1 MSHFSADTRRLLSAG
16 QFQFSYFALDAVRA
30 TSDIARLPRTIKI
43 LLENQLRHRDT
54 GHVTDEALHALINY
68 SKDSVGTEIG
78 FWPSRVLMQE
88 AAGLPGMLDLAS
100 MRDLLRA
107 SGRDPRII
115 NPRIP
120 VDLVIDHSIMVDN
133 YGNSGAAQKNLDLE
147 YERNR
152 ERYVF
157 LKWAQDSFSN
167 FRVVPPGQGICHQI
181 NIEFLTSVVS
191 RTDSESETVL
201 YPDTVIGTDSHTTMV
216 NGLAV
221 LGWGVGAI
229 EAEAAMMG
237 QPLSMLIPQVIGVE
251 VTGALPAGAT
261 VTDAVLTLT
270 EMLRQYGVVERFVEF
285 FGAGLAHLSLADR
298 ATLANMAPDYGA
310 TCAFFPVDDETLRYL
325 RNTGRDEAHI
335 AAVEAY
341 ARAQGLWHDASM
353 PAPVFSETLVFDLSA
368 VEPSVSGPGRPD
380 QRIPLANVARR
391 FREHSGI
398 EDQPAQTLSNT
409 PADGAIAIAAITS
422 CTNTSNPS
430 AMIGAALLAR
440 NAVKRGLKTKPW
452 VKTSMSPG
460 SRVVIDYLRAA
471 GLEQPL
477 QTLGFDTVGFGCMT
491 CVGNSGPL
499 ADEITRLIE
508 TTKLTTVSVLSGNRN
523 FEARIHRLIKAN
535 FLCSPALVVAYA
547 LAGNINIDL
556 TRDPIGIAADGTN
569 VFLRDIWPSTE
580 DIETAIRQ
588 TISREMFL
596 SSYRN
601 VFDGD
606 DRWQSLPIT
615 RGDCFAW
622 DDDSLYI
629 RKPPFV
635 DGDHLTSGLKDI
647 HGARVLAVLGD
658 QTTTDHIS
666 PVGEISQNSPA
677 GQFLKS
683 RGIAARDFNS
693 YSSRRANHDVMA
705 RGTFANPRL
714 QNAMVP
720 GVDGPYSRIH
730 PDPGPRFLFDCA
742 TTLKEQGTASV
753 VFAGRQYGTG
763 SARDWAARGPSLL
776 GIKAVIAESFE
787 RIHRSNLALMAVL
800 PLQLPAGVTFRDLA
814 IAGDETVDIL
824 GLSEDMQTPQTITLR
839 ITRPDGTS
847 REQPVLCRLD
857 TSIEKAYFRAGGVLR
872 FVFDQ
877 AAKQSP

>member
-1 MSHFSADTRRLLSAG
+1 MG
-16 QFQFSYFALDAVRA
+16 QSQFSYFALDAIDT
-30 TSDIARLPRTIKI
+30 TSDISRLPRTIKI
-43 LLENQLRHRDT
+43 LIENQLRHCDT
-54 GHVTDEALHALINY
+54 GHVTDEALRALINY
-68 SKDSVGTEIG
+68 SRDSVGTEIR

-100 MRDLLRA
+100 MRDLLHA
-107 SGRDPRII
+107 SGQDPRVI

-133 YGNSGAAQKNLDLE
+133 YGSPRAAQKNLDLE

-181 NIEFLTSVVS
+181 NIEFLTSVVA
-191 RTDSESETVL
+191 RTESQPETLL

-251 VTGALPAGAT
+251 VVGALPAGAT

-270 EMLRQYGVVERFVEF
+270 EMLRKYGVVERFVEF
-285 FGAGLAHLSLADR
+285 FGSGLTHLSLADR

-310 TCAFFPVDDETLRYL
+310 TCAFFPVDDETVRYL

-353 PAPVFSETLVFDLSA
+353 PAPAFSETLVFDLST

-380 QRIPLANVARR
+380 QRIPLSNVGQR
-391 FREHSGI
+391 FRKHAGI
-398 EDQPAQTLSNT
+398 DDKPERTAGNT
-409 PADGAIAIAAITS
+409 PVDGAIAIAAITS

-430 AMIGAALLAR
+430 AMIGAGLLAR
-440 NAVKRGLKTKPW
+440 NAVKRGLTTKPW

-477 QTLGFDTVGFGCMT
+477 QTLGFDVVGFGCMT

-499 ADEITRLIE
+499 SDEITRLIE
-508 TTKLTTVSVLSGNRN
+508 ATKLTTVSVLSGNRN

-547 LAGNINIDL
+547 LAGNINVDL
-556 TRDPIGIAADGTN
+556 TRDPIGTAADGTDI
-569 VFLRDIWPSTE
+569 FLRDIWPSAGISTAPSGRPYRARCSLPP
-580 DIETAIRQ
+580 IATCSQETTAGNRCRSRAA
-588 TISREMFL
+588 TASPGMRTACISANRL
-596 SSYRN
+596 SS
-601 VFDGD
+601 
-606 DRWQSLPIT
+606 
-615 RGDCFAW
+615 
-622 DDDSLYI
+622 
-629 RKPPFV
+629 
-635 DGDHLTSGLKDI
+635 
-647 HGARVLAVLGD
+647 
-658 QTTTDHIS
+658 
-666 PVGEISQNSPA
+666 
-677 GQFLKS
+677 
-683 RGIAARDFNS
+683 
-693 YSSRRANHDVMA
+693 MA
-705 RGTFANPRL
+705 
-714 QNAMVP
+714 
-720 GVDGPYSRIH
+720 
-730 PDPGPRFLFDCA
+730 
-742 TTLKEQGTASV
+742 
-753 VFAGRQYGTG
+753 
-763 SARDWAARGPSLL
+763 
-776 GIKAVIAESFE
+776 
-787 RIHRSNLALMAVL
+787 
-800 PLQLPAGVTFRDLA
+800 
-814 IAGDETVDIL
+814 
-824 GLSEDMQTPQTITLR
+824 TI
-839 ITRPDGTS
+839 
-847 REQPVLCRLD
+847 
-857 TSIEKAYFRAGGVLR
+857 
-872 FVFDQ
+872 
-877 AAKQSP
+877 